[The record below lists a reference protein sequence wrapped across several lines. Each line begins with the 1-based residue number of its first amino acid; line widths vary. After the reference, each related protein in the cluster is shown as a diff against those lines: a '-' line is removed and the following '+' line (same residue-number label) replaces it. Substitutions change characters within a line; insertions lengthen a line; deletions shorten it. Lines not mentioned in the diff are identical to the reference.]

1 MFDAYWLYVSQ
12 YRSVQ
17 DELLKTGDK
26 DLLYSHA
33 QDSYWGISQ
42 MTKEGKNEVGKCLRT
57 VREKLL
63 KKSARQEK
71 RSTLKGEDV
80 PGPSRS

>member
-1 MFDAYWLYVSQ
+1 MFDAYWIYLSQ
-12 YRSVQ
+12 HRSVQ

-42 MTKEGKNEVGKCLRT
+42 MTKEGKNEVGKCLCN
-57 VREKLL
+57 VRGELL
-63 KKSARQEK
+63 KKAARQEK
-71 RSTLKGEDV
+71 RSTVKGQDV
-80 PGPSRS
+80 RRPNRS